1 MSDLNWQG
9 FAIAV
14 LLLEI
19 TPGPNMAWLA
29 GISMADGRKAG
40 FSATAGIALGLAI
53 NGIFAAIGLSSLIL
67 ADTRIW
73 MAIHWGGAAL
83 MAWLAWHAWQ
93 SSNNGDDAPAIQRQT
108 LTRYF
113 LSGVGINILNPKA
126 FLFYIML
133 APPFLGGRLPN
144 LEQAL
149 ILSAI
154 STAVATLVHIGVTLG
169 GAQAH
174 GWVRNGHRTRLV
186 RRLLAALLLGVALW
200 FAMQGSSPG

>member
-1 MSDLNWQG
+1 VSDLNWQG

-53 NGIFAAIGLSSLIL
+53 NGICAAIGLSSLIL
-67 ADTRIW
+67 ADARIW

-83 MAWLAWHAWQ
+83 MAWLAWQAWQ
-93 SSNNGDDAPAIQRQT
+93 NSNSVDDAPAIWRQT

-126 FLFYIML
+126 FLFYILL

-144 LEQAL
+144 LKQAL

-154 STAVATLVHIGVTLG
+154 STAVATLVHIIVTLG
-169 GAQAH
+169 AAQAH
-174 GWVRNGHRTRLV
+174 GWANSGNRTRMV
-186 RRLLAALLLGVALW
+186 QRLLAVLLLGVAIW
-200 FAMQGSSPG
+200 FAMQSSNPG